1 MPKPSSGW
9 SIAGVNINMV
19 KAIVALVLSAV
30 GVLFITGVYAMW
42 TVNNWARDYLSPT
55 RRGGRDEATV
65 GKG

>member
-1 MPKPSSGW
+1 
-9 SIAGVNINMV
+9 MV